1 MARARK
7 MNAMPQRRARRTS
20 MIRTRVGGRVR
31 QQRRRKVRR
40 TLKVV
45 MEAYRGG
52 GKVVVG

>member
-52 GKVVVG
+52 KVVVS